1 MRNIK
6 EKSYCFDEFSA
17 NVDKEDDFTNLDVP
31 DLEFQFKN
39 ILPIPIFLTKVFIQ
53 LQSTTPYKVA
63 KAFIGSVSDQDT
75 PPTTNDSSKLSD
87 DANLDVVK
95 EKEIDD
101 ALVDYDKDLTLV
113 QEGSSDEI
121 LLDNVLH
128 AVQF

>member
-63 KAFIGSVSDQDT
+63 KAFIGSVSD
-75 PPTTNDSSKLSD
+75 
-87 DANLDVVK
+87 
-95 EKEIDD
+95 
-101 ALVDYDKDLTLV
+101 
-113 QEGSSDEI
+113 
-121 LLDNVLH
+121 
-128 AVQF
+128 

>member
-1 MRNIK
+1 
-6 EKSYCFDEFSA
+6 
-17 NVDKEDDFTNLDVP
+17 
-31 DLEFQFKN
+31 
-39 ILPIPIFLTKVFIQ
+39 
-53 LQSTTPYKVA
+53 
-63 KAFIGSVSDQDT
+63 
-75 PPTTNDSSKLSD
+75 LSD